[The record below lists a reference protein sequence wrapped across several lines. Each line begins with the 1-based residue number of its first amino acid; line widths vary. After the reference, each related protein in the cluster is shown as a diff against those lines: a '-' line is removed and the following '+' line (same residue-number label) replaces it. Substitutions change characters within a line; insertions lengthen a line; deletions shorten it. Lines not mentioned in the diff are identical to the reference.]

1 MKIRVIVPLTDHSH
15 NEEIQKEVDSVK
27 APDCEVSLANIEQGT
42 PSIESRYAEFV
53 DTAEII
59 RLSLDAVE
67 KKFDGIFIDCFGE
80 PGVSVV
86 RELVDIPVV
95 GGFEPAVATACMVS
109 RKFSVITVVQSVVSM
124 IGSLARDMGVSDNL
138 ASVRIV
144 DIPVEGLGN
153 VELLKFKLLEQSEK
167 AIRED
172 GAESIVLGCTGM
184 LNVAKYL
191 ENELRALNLPAPVI
205 DPTTAAIGLLQS
217 FIRSGTSQ
225 SRLTYS
231 KQKPVSGTP
240 QSVAARKG

>member
-1 MKIRVIVPLTDHSH
+1 MKILVIVPITDHKF
-15 NEEIQKEVDSVK
+15 NEKVQKEVDSVK
-27 APDCEVSLANIEQGT
+27 APDCDITLVNIEKGT
-42 PSIESRYAEFV
+42 PFIESRYAEYV

-59 RLSLDAVE
+59 RLSLDGVE

-95 GGFEPAVATACMVS
+95 GGFEPAVVTACMIS
-109 RKFSVITVVQSVVSM
+109 RKFSVVTVVQSVVPM
-124 IGSLARDMGVSDNL
+124 VRSLARDLGVIDNL
-138 ASVRIV
+138 ASVRTV
-144 DIPVEGLGN
+144 DIPVEGLSN

-167 AIRED
+167 AIRKD

-184 LNVAKYL
+184 LSVARYL
-191 ENELRALNLPAPVI
+191 EKELKELKLPAPVV

-217 FIRSGTSQ
+217 FIRSGISQ

-231 KQKPVSGTP
+231 KQMPLSRTAQSGTA
-240 QSVAARKG
+240 QKV